1 MIKHILKIIGA
12 QRKANSWIFAELTIA
27 ICAVWWMADQLYVDL
42 RTYYSPMGYDISNTW
57 RFELD
62 FLGPDAPGYVS
73 SEEYTS
79 TEVSDLMKL
88 QEQIRLHP
96 AVEGVCIA
104 LASAPYSNGDSWTNL
119 LPVDGD
125 TSSLREYYQVRNVS
139 PEYFDLFRI
148 KDIHGHSIT
157 QQLEGLHR
165 PTVVSEELAR
175 QFFRTTN
182 VSGRQVQY
190 PDNEARMTI
199 TAVSA
204 PYRNNEY
211 VRSEPFFYRVF
222 IPQDMEDFFS
232 GARVR
237 YAELCVRMKQS
248 FSQEEMNDFL
258 RGMGDRLIVNNL
270 HIYSASSIASS
281 RERQISEMINEQS
294 RKLSMMLFLLV
305 NVLFGITGTFW
316 LRGQSRRSEVG
327 LRTALGADKHNIRNS
342 MYLEGLLILFLSV
355 PLTLAF
361 AFNMLYLDV
370 LDTYRLP
377 YTVGRFL
384 LTYGGSYLLMAGMI
398 CAGIWFPVRKA
409 GKMAPAEAL
418 HYE

>member
-1 MIKHILKIIGA
+1 
-12 QRKANSWIFAELTIA
+12 
-27 ICAVWWMADQLYVDL
+27 
-42 RTYYSPMGYDISNTW
+42 MGYDISNSW
-57 RFELD
+57 RFDLD
-62 FLGPDAPGYVS
+62 FLSPDAPGYVS

-79 TEVSDLMKL
+79 TEVYDLMKL
-88 QEQIRLHP
+88 QEQVRLHP
-96 AVEGVCIA
+96 AVEEVCIA
-104 LASAPYSNGDSWTNL
+104 LASAPYSGGNSWTSI

-125 TSSLREYYQVRNVS
+125 TSSLQKYYQVRYVS
-139 PEYFDLFRI
+139 PEYFDMFRI
-148 KDIHGHSIT
+148 KDIHGNSIT
-157 QQLEGLHR
+157 QQLEGRHR
-165 PTVVSEELAR
+165 PIVVSEDMAL
-175 QFFRTTN
+175 QFFRTGD
-182 VSGRQVQY
+182 VSGRQIQY
-190 PDNEARMTI
+190 PNEETRMTI

-211 VRSEPFFYRVF
+211 VRSEPFFYWVF

-232 GARVR
+232 GTRVK
-237 YAELCVRMKQS
+237 YAELCVRMKKS

-258 RGMGDRLIVNNL
+258 REMGDRLIVNNL
-270 HIYSASSIASS
+270 HVYSASSIASY
-281 RERQISEMINEQS
+281 RELEISETVNVQN
-294 RKLSMMLFLLV
+294 RKLSMMLFLLA

-327 LRTALGADKHNIRNS
+327 LRVALGADKRNIRNS
-342 MYLEGLLILFLSV
+342 MYLEGLLLLLLSL

-377 YTVGRFL
+377 YTAGRFL
-384 LTYGGSYLLMAGMI
+384 VTYGGSYLLMAGMI

>member
-27 ICAVWWMADQLYVDL
+27 VCAVWWMADQLYVDL

-57 RFELD
+57 RFNLD
-62 FLGPDAPGYVS
+62 FLSPDAPGYVS

-79 TEVSDLMKL
+79 TEVSDLIKL
-88 QEQIRLHP
+88 REQIRLHP
-96 AVEGVCIA
+96 AVEEVCVA
-104 LASAPYSNGDSWTNL
+104 FYSAPYAYGDSWTSI
-119 LPVDGD
+119 LPVGGD
-125 TSSLREYYQVRNVS
+125 TSSLQQSYQVRYVS
-139 PEYFDLFRI
+139 PEYFDMFRVE
-148 KDIHGHSIT
+148 DIHGHSIT
-157 QQLEGLHR
+157 QQLEGQHR
-165 PTVVSEELAR
+165 PTVVSEDMAL
-175 QFFRTTN
+175 QFFRTAD
-182 VSGRQVQY
+182 VSGRQVQD
-190 PDNEARMTI
+190 PDDGTRMTI

-211 VRSEPFFYRVF
+211 VRSEPFFYN
-222 IPQDMEDFFS
+222 IITPQNMEDFFG
-232 GARVR
+232 GARAR
-237 YAELCVRMKQS
+237 QAELCVRMKQS

-270 HIYSASSIASS
+270 HVYSASSIAFY

-327 LRTALGADKHNIRNS
+327 LRAALGANKHTIRNS
-342 MYLEGLLILFLSV
+342 MYLEGLLILFLSL
-355 PLTLAF
+355 PLTLVF